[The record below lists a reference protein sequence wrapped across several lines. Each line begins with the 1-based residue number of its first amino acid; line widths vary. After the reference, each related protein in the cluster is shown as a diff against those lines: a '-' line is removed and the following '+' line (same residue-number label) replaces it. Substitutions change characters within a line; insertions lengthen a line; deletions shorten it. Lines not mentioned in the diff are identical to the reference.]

1 MSSMEYNKGKL
12 VPVTWEE
19 IVSEFPDA
27 DKDDLPWTTE
37 ETYERVGDQFYQ
49 TFFVVK
55 RGELDRLDRTKVM
68 DDGTIY
74 FETYHYNGGAHWTEV
89 VEKSLKKKNKEG
101 N

>member
-1 MSSMEYNKGKL
+1 MSEMEYNKGKL

-37 ETYERVGDQFYQ
+37 ETYERIGDKFYQ

-55 RGELDRLDRTKVM
+55 RGELNHLDRTKAM

-74 FETYHYNGGAHWTEV
+74 FETYHYNGGAYWTEV